1 MSSTLPVTL
10 MSTGTAAVTINLRRN
25 RGCWIHC
32 FRGDLPL
39 SHTEPSA
46 GGDAPGDVCPDRGA
60 PATGALTINSN
71 SSTNPIATVSLS
83 GTGEAVLTPILTEA
97 ARVLV
102 FGTILDDLTAIL
114 PVTLTSTG
122 TEAVTINSVTISGTD
137 FTFAGGA
144 VFPVTLN
151 PQQTVTLEVTF
162 APTQGV
168 VETGTL
174 TISSNSSTNPT
185 STVSLSGTG
194 QHWVA
199 LSWTA
204 PSSTPVPIVGYN
216 VYRATGGSTTYTLLN
231 TSVLTGTT
239 YSDTAVQSGMG
250 YTYYVESVASS
261 GVQSVPSQSV
271 TVTIP

>member
-1 MSSTLPVTL
+1 MLDSLFPGATFPLTLNPQQAVTL
-10 MSTGTAAVTINLRRN
+10 QVT
-25 RGCWIHC
+25 
-32 FRGDLPL
+32 FAP
-39 SHTEPSA
+39 TVA
-46 GGDAPGDVCPDRGA
+46 GA
-60 PATGALTINSN
+60 ATGALTINSN

-83 GTGEAVLTPILTEA
+83 GTGEAVLTPILT
-97 ARVLV
+97 VSSSSLG
-102 FGTILDDLTAIL
+102 FGTILDDSTAIL

-137 FTFAGGA
+137 FTFAGA
-144 VFPVTLN
+144 AFPVTLN